1 MPAGPSPA
9 AGHFLL
15 NLDDRP
21 VLLEDFDGGNIRGN
35 VVTTNMGPQQ
45 LARKNISTLT
55 FEPFRLGVGMSMGKP
70 LIDWI
75 KTSLDLSAMRKDGSV
90 VTVNTSDKAQWY
102 RHFRGALIEEI
113 TIPAMDATS
122 KEAAPFTIKFQAEK
136 ITYAKGDGAVVKAP
150 ADTKPKKWLTSNFR
164 LRIGALPCKR
174 LAKIDAFTIKQSVER
189 PARLE
194 FPNLKVTFSAAD
206 AGAWEDWFQ
215 AFVIDGN
222 NGQEK
227 ELKGAIEFLDPSTN
241 GILGS
246 IELSQVG
253 IFSLHEEKQDA
264 SNEGIARYVAQLYV
278 EKMSIDIQNV

>member
-1 MPAGPSPA
+1 MPAGPSLA
-9 AGHFLL
+9 AGRFML

-122 KEAAPFTIKFQAEK
+122 KEAAP
-136 ITYAKGDGAVVKAP
+136 
-150 ADTKPKKWLTSNFR
+150 
-164 LRIGALPCKR
+164 
-174 LAKIDAFTIKQSVER
+174 
-189 PARLE
+189 
-194 FPNLKVTFSAAD
+194 
-206 AGAWEDWFQ
+206 
-215 AFVIDGN
+215 
-222 NGQEK
+222 
-227 ELKGAIEFLDPSTN
+227 
-241 GILGS
+241 
-246 IELSQVG
+246 
-253 IFSLHEEKQDA
+253 
-264 SNEGIARYVAQLYV
+264 
-278 EKMSIDIQNV
+278 